1 MVKLIVVRND
11 DDRPNQSRWQLKF
24 TNVYLFHLTFTFNR
38 FIVYAE
44 ERQSIVVVVS
54 EGFFGS
60 CYLLSVR
67 CHCGHFAFFLNSI
80 TRGNFIKYTQL
91 VWVGCT
97 IKWGNLYSFHPIALF
112 LALCVE
118 GPQPQRRRGGTK
130 ANICFYISDSDC
142 GSSIYVNMMKF
153 NWNSYNREGYD
164 THRNVFCKCSMS

>member
-1 MVKLIVVRND
+1 M
-11 DDRPNQSRWQLKF
+11 
-24 TNVYLFHLTFTFNR
+24 YLFHLTFTFNR

-54 EGFFGS
+54 EGFLDHAIF
-60 CYLLSVR
+60 YQLDATLL
-67 CHCGHFAFFLNSI
+67 FFCLNSI

-91 VWVGCT
+91 VCT
-97 IKWGNLYSFHPIALF
+97 IKWGNLCSFHPIALF

-153 NWNSYNREGYD
+153 TGIPTTGR
-164 THRNVFCKCSMS
+164 SMIHIAMSFVIAACHSFLGI